1 MKKKKLKTVEEE
13 SKVKAEENAEATQD
27 ETEEEKQ
34 KKFAVK
40 PTVQLPKSDT
50 VTLKVL
56 VGTLMFNGESY
67 EKGSIITV
75 SREQAE
81 RFDPRDITVVK

>member
-1 MKKKKLKTVEEE
+1 MKKKKVKTVKEE
-13 SKVKAEENAEATQD
+13 SKVAAEVTQE

-81 RFDPRDITVVK
+81 RFDPRDITVIK

>member
-1 MKKKKLKTVEEE
+1 MKKKKIETVKEEE
-13 SKVKAEENAEATQD
+13 EFEVKAEATQD

-40 PTVQLPKSDT
+40 PTVQLPKSDK

-56 VGTLMFNGESY
+56 VGTLIFDGESY
-67 EKGSIITV
+67 EKGSVITV

>member
-1 MKKKKLKTVEEE
+1 MTKKKVKTVE
-13 SKVKAEENAEATQD
+13 AAAQD

-40 PTVQLPKSDT
+40 PTVQLPESDT

-56 VGTLMFNGESY
+56 VGTLVFNGETY
-67 EKGSIITV
+67 EKGSVITV